1 LKHYVSVVTSWY
13 VPGAYRLFEKN
24 EVVMPVV
31 EAPRDERVNL
41 RLSSSA
47 SEDVRWLAEMLG
59 VPKTVATALA
69 VAVGVKTLQRYMAIT
84 PAEVEQLL
92 AASGNRV
99 FDAVREMQQDAMLQP
114 GPAPARP
121 APARPT
127 RQQPAIKG
135 KKRH

>member
-1 LKHYVSVVTSWY
+1 MLVVISWCI
-13 VPGAYRLFEKN
+13 PGAYRLFVGN

-31 EAPRDERVNL
+31 DAPRDERVNL
-41 RLSSSA
+41 RLSTST

-92 AASGNRV
+92 AASGDRV
-99 FDAVREMQQDAMLQP
+99 LDTVREMQQEAMLVESR
-114 GPAPARP
+114 PAPARP
-121 APARPT
+121 ARPAQ
-127 RQQPAIKG
+127 QQPAIRG

>member
-1 LKHYVSVVTSWY
+1 
-13 VPGAYRLFEKN
+13 
-24 EVVMPVV
+24 MPVV
-31 EAPRDERVNL
+31 EAPREERVNL

-59 VPKTVATALA
+59 VPKTVATAVA

-92 AASGNRV
+92 AASGDRV
-99 FDAVREMQQDAMLQP
+99 LDTVREMQQDAMLAEPRPVQP
-114 GPAPARP
+114 RPVQPRP
-121 APARPT
+121 AQSHQVAS
-127 RQQPAIKG
+127 KS